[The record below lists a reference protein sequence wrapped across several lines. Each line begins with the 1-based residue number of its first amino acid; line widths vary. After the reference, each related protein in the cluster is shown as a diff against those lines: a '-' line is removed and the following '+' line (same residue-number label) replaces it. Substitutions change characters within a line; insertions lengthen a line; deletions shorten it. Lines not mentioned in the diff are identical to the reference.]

1 MKKGLHFKA
10 AVLGLVALG
19 ALVSSA
25 SAVVLPTTSV
35 VVNGTTYD
43 VTYFEGTYNDKSSL
57 FTKAEMPWWGEFIL
71 AQQILNAVGD
81 KLGLPNRNGA
91 AGPAFAWSLAG
102 DPPSVVNYFVY
113 RPGTFADSQSAQ
125 LGGEFSYAKV
135 ATQSAAPVPAPLPIL
150 GAAAAFG
157 ATKRLRIMSRRLH
170 RSTTAGS

>member
-1 MKKGLHFKA
+1 VKKELHFKS

-43 VTYFEGTYNDKSSL
+43 VTYFEGTYNDNSSL
-57 FTKAEMPWWGEFIL
+57 FTIAEMPWWGDFIL

-81 KLGLPNRNGA
+81 KLGLPNSNGA
-91 AGPAFAWSLAG
+91 AGPAFAWKLAG
-102 DPPSVVNYFVY
+102 DPPSVVDYFVY
-113 RPGTFADSQSAQ
+113 RPGTFPASQSAQ
-125 LGGEFSYAKV
+125 MGDNFSYAKV
-135 ATQSAAPVPAPLPIL
+135 APQSAAPVPAPLPL
-150 GAAAAFG
+150 FGAAAAFS
-157 ATKRLRIMSRRLH
+157 ATRRLRSMSRTLH